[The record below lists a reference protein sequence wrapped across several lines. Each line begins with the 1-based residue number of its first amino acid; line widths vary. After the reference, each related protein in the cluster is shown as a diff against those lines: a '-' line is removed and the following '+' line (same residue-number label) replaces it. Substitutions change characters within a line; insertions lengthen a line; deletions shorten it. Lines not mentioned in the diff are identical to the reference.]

1 MRLPASITAQ
11 APDATQT
18 PPLAATHVDPT
29 EVSDVQSQP
38 PTDER
43 KPWWARV
50 SGAIV
55 ASAFTNVAAA
65 LIAVTGAVYVG
76 MYHAPWVKN
85 LASHTPTATQAGD
98 AMGVAVAAA
107 PASAAT
113 PAASAPAASATTG
126 AAEATAATVAQ
137 SEPAQPASPDRVAAA
152 RDRMEQRIY
161 TQVPARARTV
171 AESETMNDEAPA
183 LEGEGRASRGTR
195 RHHRGV
201 RHGGH
206 GAPWN
211 AAWYKGA

>member
-1 MRLPASITAQ
+1 M
-11 APDATQT
+11 
-18 PPLAATHVDPT
+18 
-29 EVSDVQSQP
+29 QSQP
-38 PTDER
+38 PAAER

-50 SGAIV
+50 PAAIV
-55 ASAFTNVAAA
+55 GSAFTNVAAA

-76 MYHAPWVKN
+76 MYHAPWVKS
-85 LASHTPTATQAGD
+85 LANHTPTAEQAGD

-107 PASAAT
+107 PASAA
-113 PAASAPAASATTG
+113 PSASATPS
-126 AAEATAATVAQ
+126 ASAVTAATVAQ
-137 SEPAQPASPDRVAAA
+137 SEPAQPASPERVAAA

-161 TQVPARARTV
+161 SQVPARARTV
-171 AESETMNDEAPA
+171 AGSETMNDEAPA
-183 LEGEGRASRGTR
+183 LEGDGRASRGTR

>member
-11 APDATQT
+11 APDTAQT
-18 PPLAATHVDPT
+18 SPLAATHVDPT
-29 EVSDVQSQP
+29 EVSDVQATAP
-38 PTDER
+38 AAER
-43 KPWWARV
+43 KPWWARL

-55 ASAFTNVAAA
+55 GSVFTNVAAA

-76 MYHAPWVKN
+76 MYHAPWVKS
-85 LASHTPTATQAGD
+85 LANHTPTAAQAGD

-107 PASAAT
+107 PASAA
-113 PAASAPAASATTG
+113 PSASAVP
-126 AAEATAATVAQ
+126 ATAATVAQ

>member
-11 APDATQT
+11 APDTTQT

-29 EVSDVQSQP
+29 EVSDVQSAP
-38 PTDER
+38 PAAER

-50 SGAIV
+50 SGAIL

-76 MYHAPWVKN
+76 MYHAPWVKT

-107 PASAAT
+107 PPSAA
-113 PAASAPAASATTG
+113 PSAASTPSTSA
-126 AAEATAATVAQ
+126 ATAATVAQ

-161 TQVPARARTV
+161 SQVPARARTV
-171 AESETMNDEAPA
+171 AENETMNDEAPA
-183 LEGEGRASRGTR
+183 LEGESRASRGTR

>member
-11 APDATQT
+11 APDTAQT
-18 PPLAATHVDPT
+18 SPLAATHVDPT
-29 EVSDVQSQP
+29 EVSDVQATAP
-38 PTDER
+38 AAER
-43 KPWWARV
+43 KPWWARL

-55 ASAFTNVAAA
+55 GSVFTNVAAA

-76 MYHAPWVKN
+76 MYHAPWVKS
-85 LASHTPTATQAGD
+85 LANHTPTAAQAGD

-107 PASAAT
+107 PASAA
-113 PAASAPAASATTG
+113 PSASAVP
-126 AAEATAATVAQ
+126 ATAATVAQ
-137 SEPAQPASPDRVAAA
+137 SEPGQPASPDRVAAA

-161 TQVPARARTV
+161 SQVPARARTV
-171 AESETMNDEAPA
+171 AESEIQNDDAPA
-183 LEGEGRASRGTR
+183 LEGDGRASRGTR

>member
-11 APDATQT
+11 APDTAQT
-18 PPLAATHVDPT
+18 SPLAATHVDPT
-29 EVSDVQSQP
+29 EVSDVQATAP
-38 PTDER
+38 AAER
-43 KPWWARV
+43 KPWWARL

-55 ASAFTNVAAA
+55 GSVFTNVAAA

-76 MYHAPWVKN
+76 MYHAPWVKS
-85 LASHTPTATQAGD
+85 LANHTPTAAQAGD

-107 PASAAT
+107 PASAA
-113 PAASAPAASATTG
+113 PSASAVP
-126 AAEATAATVAQ
+126 ATAATVAQ

-161 TQVPARARTV
+161 SQVPARARTV
-171 AESETMNDEAPA
+171 AESEIQNDDAPA
-183 LEGEGRASRGTR
+183 LEGDGRASRGTR

>member
-11 APDATQT
+11 APDTAQT
-18 PPLAATHVDPT
+18 SPLAATHVDPT
-29 EVSDVQSQP
+29 EVSDVQATAP
-38 PTDER
+38 AAER
-43 KPWWARV
+43 KPWWARL

-55 ASAFTNVAAA
+55 GSVFTNVAAA

-76 MYHAPWVKN
+76 MYHAPWVKS
-85 LASHTPTATQAGD
+85 LANHTPTAAQAGD

-107 PASAAT
+107 PVSAAPSASAV
-113 PAASAPAASATTG
+113 P
-126 AAEATAATVAQ
+126 ATAATVAQ

-161 TQVPARARTV
+161 SQVPARARTV
-171 AESETMNDEAPA
+171 AESEIQNDDAPA
-183 LEGEGRASRGTR
+183 LEGDGRASRGTR

>member
-1 MRLPASITAQ
+1 MQATAPAA
-11 APDATQT
+11 
-18 PPLAATHVDPT
+18 
-29 EVSDVQSQP
+29 
-38 PTDER
+38 ER
-43 KPWWARV
+43 KPWWARL

-55 ASAFTNVAAA
+55 GSVFTNVAAA

-76 MYHAPWVKN
+76 MYHAPWVKS
-85 LASHTPTATQAGD
+85 LANHTPTAAQAGD

-107 PASAAT
+107 PASAA
-113 PAASAPAASATTG
+113 PSASAVP
-126 AAEATAATVAQ
+126 ATAATVAQ
-137 SEPAQPASPDRVAAA
+137 SEPGQPASPDRVAAA

-161 TQVPARARTV
+161 SQVPARARTV
-171 AESETMNDEAPA
+171 AESEIQNDDAPA
-183 LEGEGRASRGTR
+183 LEGDGRASRGTR

>member
-11 APDATQT
+11 APDTAQT
-18 PPLAATHVDPT
+18 SPLAATHVDPT
-29 EVSDVQSQP
+29 EVSDVQATAP
-38 PTDER
+38 AAER
-43 KPWWARV
+43 KPWWARL

-55 ASAFTNVAAA
+55 GSVFTNVAAA

-76 MYHAPWVKN
+76 MYHAPWVKS
-85 LASHTPTATQAGD
+85 LANHTPTAAQAGD

-107 PASAAT
+107 PASAA
-113 PAASAPAASATTG
+113 PSASAVP
-126 AAEATAATVAQ
+126 ATAATVAQ

-161 TQVPARARTV
+161 SQVPARARTV
-171 AESETMNDEAPA
+171 AESEIQNDDAPA
-183 LEGEGRASRGTR
+183 LEGDGRASRGTR
-195 RHHRGV
+195 RHHRGA